1 MYLLSCIFH
10 INSALFP
17 NFQSPM
23 RTKNN
28 SKSTNTN
35 TPKMRQRLQVLLLL
49 LHICIS
55 QLIFTIACTQATAD
69 GSTAASGTEE
79 TCSNALDDTNHSQN
93 PTSPQ
98 TLKSS
103 SSSWSVPNPYK
114 FFEETQLKTDNNGN
128 FGHFL
133 DAGTGSTSLRWIS
146 TILHRSEDTKLNAHD
161 YEKKGNVSM
170 ESYTAITADEEMHQ
184 RITEM
189 VQNLDISEQ
198 GQVIVGNWMDGVR
211 KDGSLD
217 TRGNNYLFHGGKT
230 QVQFDTILA
239 DYLIGAMDRFSPYFQ
254 DVIFE
259 RLAVHLK
266 PGGRLFVLGLEPTA
280 RIHDILSQI
289 KHVKDACM
297 LLAGERPYRE
307 YPLEWIQRNLAK
319 VEGLSIVEMKIYP
332 LSFSFEKLVD
342 QINVGR
348 IHLKDIASQDV
359 AESMATVLNDLQS
372 KALEITKKSK
382 TGKVRA
388 GFEYA
393 LVIEKM

>member
-1 MYLLSCIFH
+1 
-10 INSALFP
+10 
-17 NFQSPM
+17 
-23 RTKNN
+23 
-28 SKSTNTN
+28 
-35 TPKMRQRLQVLLLL
+35 MRQRLQVVLLL
-49 LHICIS
+49 LHVCIS
-55 QLIFTIACTQATAD
+55 QLIFTTVITCTQAIAG
-69 GSTAASGTEE
+69 GSAAASETDE

-93 PTSPQ
+93 PTSSE
-98 TLKSS
+98 TLTSSSSSSS

-114 FFEETQLKTDNNGN
+114 FFEEIQLKTDYDGN

-146 TILHRSEDTKLNAHD
+146 TVLHRSEDTNPNAND
-161 YEKKGNVSM
+161 DEKGNVSM
-170 ESYTAITADEEMHQ
+170 ESYTAVTADEEMYQ
-184 RITEM
+184 RMTEM
-189 VQNLDISEQ
+189 VQNLNIGEQ

-217 TRGNNYLFHGGKT
+217 TRRNNYLFHGGET

-239 DYLIGAMDRFSPYFQ
+239 DYLVGAMDRFSPYFQ

-266 PGGRLFVLGLEPTA
+266 PGGRLFVLGLEPTP

-289 KHVKDACM
+289 KRVKDACM

-348 IHLKDIASQDV
+348 MHLKDITPEDV
-359 AESMATVLNDLQS
+359 AESMAKVLDDLQI

-393 LVIEKM
+393 LVIEKMETQKR